1 MRAMRFVSSQ
11 VQLAILSA
19 LIAAGCVTMTANAQT
34 VSGNGTG
41 TNNGFYYSLY
51 SSGGSAT
58 MTLGSAGNYAITWS
72 GVSDVVGG
80 KGWSTG
86 SEQVIGYNVG
96 SASGYNTIS
105 IYGWMTS
112 PLVEYYITE
121 LGSLYTANA
130 TEKGT
135 VTSDGHTYTTYEH
148 QQVNQPS
155 IQGTATFEQYL
166 DAWGGAGT
174 GQNNVVT
181 TANHFSHWSSLGMS
195 LGSFNYQIL
204 GTEAYNGASG
214 SVNATVCAGSCS
226 GGGSGGTPSFTL
238 SPSSSSVSVTQGESA
253 ADTITVNKVDG
264 FSGSVTLAASGLPSG
279 ITASFGTNPTTGSSS
294 VTFTAS
300 SSAATGSSVVTI
312 TGTSGSTKATT
323 TINLTVNSSS
333 GSGGGGG
340 GNACTVDYT
349 VSTYSSSQFG
359 ANVTIKNGGSS
370 TLSGW
375 SLTWSFANGQTIT
388 SSWNGA
394 VSQSGASVTV
404 SEQSGQTWENIPAG
418 GSYTG
423 FGFNGSWTGGTNAV
437 PTNFKLSGTACT
449 IN

>member
-1 MRAMRFVSSQ
+1 MRSMRFVSARIQMVSFA
-11 VQLAILSA
+11 AIVA
-19 LIAAGCVTMTANAQT
+19 IAAGSATVAANAQT

-80 KGWSTG
+80 KGWNPG
-86 SEQVIGYNVG
+86 SAQVIGYHVG

-105 IYGWMTS
+105 IYGWLTN

-121 LGSLYTANA
+121 FGSLYTANA

-135 VTSDGHTYTTYEH
+135 VTSDGHTYTTFEH

-155 IQGTATFEQYL
+155 IQGTTTFEQYL
-166 DAWGGAGT
+166 DAWGGAST

-181 TANHFSHWSSLGMS
+181 TANHFNHWSSLGMTV
-195 LGSFNYQIL
+195 GTFNYQIL

-214 SVNATVCAGSCS
+214 SVNATVCAGAC
-226 GGGSGGTPSFTL
+226 GGSGGTPSFTL
-238 SPSSSSVSVTQGESA
+238 SPSASSASVTQGSSVT
-253 ADTITVNKVDG
+253 DIISVDDVDG
-264 FSGSVTLAASGLPSG
+264 FTGAVTLSDAGLPSG
-279 ITASFGTNPTTGSSS
+279 VTGAFATNPTTGTS
-294 VTFTAS
+294 TLTLTAT
-300 SSAATGSSVVTI
+300 SSAATGTYTI
-312 TGTSGSTKATT
+312 TIDGVSGSISKST
-323 TINLTVNSSS
+323 TITLTVNPASGG
-333 GSGGGGG
+333 GSGG
-340 GNACTVDYT
+340 CTVDYT
-349 VSTYSSSQFG
+349 ISQYNSTQFG
-359 ANVTIKNGGSS
+359 ATVGIKNGGSS

-375 SLTWSFANGQTIT
+375 TLTWSFANGQTIT

-394 VSQSGASVTV
+394 VSQSGANVTV

-418 GSYTG
+418 GTYTG
-423 FGFNGSWTGGTNAV
+423 FGFNGNSSGTNAI
-437 PTNFKLSGTACT
+437 PTNFKLNGTACT